1 MKALIKNEG
10 DVIGWKEDHQIVGPR
25 ALAAKRSPL
34 RFTSYMLPE
43 GEDEVLYRLVLQSD
57 DYGIHNMSIFVD
69 EKGQLS
75 VTSAY
80 DWETGCI
87 VPIVL
92 SETEFAIA
100 GCDLTIDENGE
111 PSVHIRSSSESAPE
125 QRVKNQQYSAKFLE
139 IRSP

>member
-1 MKALIKNEG
+1 MGL
-10 DVIGWKEDHQIVGPR
+10 R
-25 ALAAKRSPL
+25 ALTAKRSL
-34 RFTSYMLPE
+34 LHFTSHVLPE

-57 DYGIHNMSIFVD
+57 DYGIHNMSIFVN

-75 VTSAY
+75 VTSVY

-92 SETEFAIA
+92 SEIEFAIA

-111 PSVHIRSSSESAPE
+111 PSVHIRSSSESAPK

-139 IRSP
+139 VRSP